1 MLHSDGDA
9 PRSRRIGSLLISA
22 IPFHE
27 PSGAKITQLLSEREQ
42 NLLARIAVTVR
53 FRTGELIYSA
63 GDPARFVYA
72 ISAGAVRA
80 YRVLPDGK
88 RAVVAFLFPGDFFGL
103 AENGTYLNSAQAV
116 TPLTAHRLP
125 VSGLTN
131 LLRREPDLKWQILL
145 KMCHEVREAQR
156 HMIVLYHRGAL
167 AKLALFLQMLDRW
180 REGGEDDGRG
190 EIYLPMT
197 RSDIAD
203 YIGLSLAAVSR
214 SFRTLAARHLIVFR
228 DRRHLAIV
236 DRPGLASLIAQQARG

>member
-1 MLHSDGDA
+1 MLHGDSDA
-9 PRSRRIGSLLISA
+9 PRSRRIGSLSISA

-53 FRTGELIYSA
+53 FGRGESIYSA

-72 ISAGAVRA
+72 ISSGAARA
-80 YRVLPDGK
+80 YRILPDGK

-103 AENGTYLNSAQAV
+103 AEEGAYLNSTEAV
-116 TPLTAHRLP
+116 TSLTAHRLP

-131 LLRREPDLKWQILL
+131 LLRQEPDLKWHILL
-145 KMCHEVREAQR
+145 KICHEVREAQR

-167 AKLALFLQMLDRW
+167 AKLALFLQMLDRS
-180 REGGEDDGRG
+180 REAGDGGTG
-190 EIYLPMT
+190 EIYLPMS

-228 DRRHLAIV
+228 DRRHLLITDHA
-236 DRPGLASLIAQQARG
+236 GLASLIAQQGRG